1 MPAAAQPARDAPDDL
16 LDDVR
21 AQLAKREVIEEEER
35 VRAGDDDVVDAG
47 VHEVDPDRLV
57 PAERQRDLQLRADSV
72 RAADEDRIRVR
83 GRVEAEQRPEAT
95 DPAEDRGRGG

>member
-1 MPAAAQPARDAPDDL
+1 MPAAAQPAATPPTISATTSARSSPSG
-16 LDDVR
+16 
-21 AQLAKREVIEEEER
+21 QVIEEEER
-35 VRAGDDDVVDAG
+35 VRAGDDDVVDAR
-47 VHEVDPDRLV
+47 VHEIDADCLV